1 MTNIAQR
8 PNYANFALDFR
19 LVFTHFTPDFAK
31 SNQKIL
37 DFRDFTSKFG
47 NFEYFFTNTL
57 KHLYRGC
64 YGQKIGWKTMLA
76 ISKIIGFENSKTPH
90 NGFKSCF
97 EWYKFCFS
105 GLVFLRFR
113 PKIDRFL
120 VVSCDV
126 LKQCEESVTIID
138 GECARFAKNMYCKI
152 FIILAYSQYRRYKYS
167 GMGGTYTHDLRL

>member
-1 MTNIAQR
+1 
-8 PNYANFALDFR
+8 
-19 LVFTHFTPDFAK
+19 
-31 SNQKIL
+31 
-37 DFRDFTSKFG
+37 
-47 NFEYFFTNTL
+47 
-57 KHLYRGC
+57 
-64 YGQKIGWKTMLA
+64 MLA

-138 GECARFAKNMYCKI
+138 GGCARFAKNIYCKI

-167 GMGGTYTHDLRL
+167 SCTPPGCYEICCYLFSEGTLMRPPVIAEVSPPGNTYKYIVAHAHITLHHQPPVHTKYRYTSCAPHTPEGLSLW

>member
-1 MTNIAQR
+1 MGIHRMTNIAQR

-64 YGQKIGWKTMLA
+64 YGKKLGKRLCWL
-76 ISKIIGFENSKTPH
+76 SL
-90 NGFKSCF
+90 KS
-97 EWYKFCFS
+97 
-105 GLVFLRFR
+105 
-113 PKIDRFL
+113 
-120 VVSCDV
+120 
-126 LKQCEESVTIID
+126 
-138 GECARFAKNMYCKI
+138 
-152 FIILAYSQYRRYKYS
+152 
-167 GMGGTYTHDLRL
+167 